1 MIEFLESFA
10 KQYKIAIKKDAVG
23 NILMSKPATPGKE
36 NLPTVV
42 LQSHMDMVCEKNADC
57 THDFDRDPIDLY
69 IENGILKARGTTL
82 GADDGMGCAYMLAL
96 LDMDTPHPALECAF
110 TVQEEVGLNGA
121 FALKPEY
128 FTAKKYVNLDFGGR
142 GKGTCTTSAGGE
154 MVGLK
159 KPVEYEDCAL
169 PAYRL
174 FITGLKGGHS
184 GSCIILELGNSLKIC
199 GRILKEISGS
209 SDGGLKNNAIPRECE
224 AVFASGAP
232 REQIERAM
240 ESITA
245 EIRNELKFQESELS
259 VTLETAACTRAMSEE
274 TSADLV
280 DLMYLL
286 PTGLRHRSLQIENLP
301 VASENLASVRCKED
315 YVEFQYSL
323 RAEKMSW
330 RDQMEKELCILGGIY
345 DKIGRAHV

>member
-1 MIEFLESFA
+1 
-10 KQYKIAIKKDAVG
+10 
-23 NILMSKPATPGKE
+23 
-36 NLPTVV
+36 
-42 LQSHMDMVCEKNADC
+42 
-57 THDFDRDPIDLY
+57 
-69 IENGILKARGTTL
+69 
-82 GADDGMGCAYMLAL
+82 
-96 LDMDTPHPALECAF
+96 
-110 TVQEEVGLNGA
+110 
-121 FALKPEY
+121 
-128 FTAKKYVNLDFGGR
+128 
-142 GKGTCTTSAGGE
+142 

-209 SDGGLKNNAIPRECE
+209 SDLRIVSLDGGLKNNAIPRECE

-245 EIRNELKFQESELS
+245 EIRNELKFQEPELS

-286 PTGLRHRSLQIENLP
+286 PTDSATGAFRSRTFRWRQKTWRLYGVRRIMWSSSIPSGQKKCPGGTRWKRNC
-301 VASENLASVRCKED
+301 AS
-315 YVEFQYSL
+315 
-323 RAEKMSW
+323 W
-330 RDQMEKELCILGGIY
+330 PGIY
-345 DKIGRAHV
+345 DMTVDVYSKFPSWEFNPDSALRNTLLKAYKEVKGTEMELLATHGGLECGVFCDMIPGLDVVTLGAETDGAHTPQEQMNLKSFDQTFEVLKNLLERL